1 MDINSILANEV
12 NKNAVVNTFTKGMNT
27 DTSDS
32 MMPSDQYRIAYN
44 LRLITNNSENNGEL
58 STIEGYSY
66 VYN

>member
-32 MMPSDQYRIAYN
+32 MMPSDQYRVA
-44 LRLITNNSENNGEL
+44 
-58 STIEGYSY
+58 
-66 VYN
+66 